1 MKKMPIPKRKG
12 KNRAQAKGSTWEF
25 ELLGAFSGLVLLVC
39 AGLFFF
45 SQEYASMAEMLAVA
59 LGGVV
64 NAVLAVLVSGRK
76 HYLACVLF
84 GIVSTLLFILFFLK
98 ITGLEI

>member
-1 MKKMPIPKRKG
+1 
-12 KNRAQAKGSTWEF
+12 
-25 ELLGAFSGLVLLVC
+25 
-39 AGLFFF
+39 
-45 SQEYASMAEMLAVA
+45 MAEILAVV

-64 NAVLAVLVSGRK
+64 NAVLAVLESGRK

-84 GIVSTLLFILFFLK
+84 GIVSALLFILFFLK

>member
-12 KNRAQAKGSTWEF
+12 KNRAQAKGSTW

-45 SQEYASMAEMLAVA
+45 SQEYASMAEILAVV

-64 NAVLAVLVSGRK
+64 NAVLAVLESGRK

-84 GIVSTLLFILFFLK
+84 GIVSALLFILFFLE

>member
-45 SQEYASMAEMLAVA
+45 SQESGMCAFRNCFSAAVHP
-59 LGGVV
+59 VFPEDHR
-64 NAVLAVLVSGRK
+64 SGDIKK
-76 HYLACVLF
+76 HE
-84 GIVSTLLFILFFLK
+84 K
-98 ITGLEI
+98 

>member
-45 SQEYASMAEMLAVA
+45 SVGFAGNSLRSPQFCLQ
-59 LGGVV
+59 
-64 NAVLAVLVSGRK
+64 
-76 HYLACVLF
+76 
-84 GIVSTLLFILFFLK
+84 IP
-98 ITGLEI
+98 